1 MNSRHSL
8 PPPGRCLTAALLLA
22 FGVWATAAQAGEPG
36 LGLPSQTGADTAGA
50 VGKVTLALGKALV
63 IDAAGRAQAVRTGSP
78 IHAGDR
84 IETAEGGHVHIR
96 FVDGALVSVRPTSRL
111 VVEDYQYDA
120 RQVEKSLVRFRLDQ
134 GVARAISGAAA
145 EGARERFRLNTPL
158 VAIGVR
164 GTDFVVRTDA
174 VQTLAS
180 VNQGAI
186 VVAPFGAECQP
197 QATGPCGTGSARLL
211 TASMGQMLVEYRD
224 QFAQPEIRPINSMT
238 GNGGITVA
246 SSSAG
251 TTSSTGTT
259 GSASAGS
266 GSGNASSTTASGSSA
281 SSSGSATASGSSSG
295 SSTTASSSSTS
306 NAGSTTASSGSASS
320 SGSSTTA
327 SSGSTS
333 STSSST
339 TVAARSTE
347 SLSLQSHKTSSVSD
361 EAVSA
366 VLVQG
371 AVHLAGEEV
380 KKPSNTGTGSTGG
393 GGTSVVPVV
402 PAAQLA
408 WGRWNWV
415 AALPGDIAVV
425 ASSAMEGRQVTVGND
440 EYGLFRNNSTAS
452 VLAPQLGTLGFTLQQ
467 SQAQFIA
474 ANGARQ
480 AASVLGGSL
489 SLDFA
494 ARQFNT
500 LLQLTSAT
508 TGAVGLQ
515 AGGAITQD
523 GYFTSVIPGQSL
535 AGAVALDAKSA
546 GYVFEKS
553 AAGGTLSGITL
564 WGR

>member
-8 PPPGRCLTAALLLA
+8 PPPGRSLTAALLLA

-36 LGLPSQTGADTAGA
+36 LGLLSQTGADTAGA

-63 IDAAGRAQAVRTGSP
+63 IDAAGRAQAVRTGSQ

-246 SSSAG
+246 SSSTG
-251 TTSSTGTT
+251 STGST
-259 GSASAGS
+259 GSVVANGTLTSATSS
-266 GSGNASSTTASGSSA
+266 GSGNASSNSG
-281 SSSGSATASGSSSG
+281 
-295 SSTTASSSSTS
+295 STTASSSSS
-306 NAGSTTASSGSASS
+306 NSASS
-320 SGSSTTA
+320 SNSSN
-327 SSGSTS
+327 
-333 STSSST
+333 SSSSATT
-339 TVAARSTE
+339 TVAVRSTE
-347 SLSLQSHKTSSVSD
+347 SLTLQSHKTSSVSD

-371 AVHLAGEEV
+371 AVHLAGSEV
-380 KKPSNTGTGSTGG
+380 QKPSQPPTTGITN
-393 GGTSVVPVV
+393 VPQTPLV
-402 PAAQLA
+402 
-408 WGRWNWV
+408 WGRWTDS
-415 AALPGDIAVV
+415 ALMAGDITIAR
-425 ASSAMEGRQVTVGND
+425 SSLREARKTDDVIGFGD
-440 EYGLFRNNSTAS
+440 YILFRSSTTAS
-452 VLAPQLGTLGFTLQQ
+452 VLAPQLGVLGFSLQQ

-489 SLDFA
+489 TLDFA
-494 ARQFNT
+494 SRQFNT
-500 LLQLTSAT
+500 LLQLTSAA
-508 TGAVGLQ
+508 TGNVGLQ
-515 AGGAITQD
+515 AGGEITQQ
-523 GYFTSVIPGQSL
+523 GAFYSYGTGQSL

-546 GYVFEKS
+546 GYTFEKS
-553 AAGGTLSGITL
+553 VTGGMLNGITL